1 MSHPTRGGFFYLP
14 KRLRYS
20 ATPKTNLLSRCASVK
35 SVFVSE
41 RRISRFGQPIAVA
54 NHLQMSCVKD
64 MVEPLLGF
72 CAHLPRIGPLLVV
85 LSSGWDVLALFKMEC
100 RCRNPV
106 PACVLPEIL
115 LRVTSHTNTGLRRII
130 PWTNVPSGQK
140 KKPPVR
146 MAFIV

>member
-85 LSSGWDVLALFKMEC
+85 LSSGWDVLALFKNGVPLSQSSSC
-100 RCRNPV
+100 LCVTRNIASGDV
-106 PACVLPEIL
+106 
-115 LRVTSHTNTGLRRII
+115 SH
-130 PWTNVPSGQK
+130 
-140 KKPPVR
+140 
-146 MAFIV
+146 